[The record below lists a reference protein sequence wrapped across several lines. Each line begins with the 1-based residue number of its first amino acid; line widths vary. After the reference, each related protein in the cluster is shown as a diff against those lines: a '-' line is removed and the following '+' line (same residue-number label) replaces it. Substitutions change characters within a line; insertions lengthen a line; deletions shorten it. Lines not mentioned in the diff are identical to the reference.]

1 MAKIG
6 NFATGMFVLGA
17 LALLAV
23 MLWMLGM
30 KDLFVNKAP
39 LTTFFSESVQGLSVG
54 ADVKYKG
61 AKIGSVKR
69 IVILPQRKLIQVDM
83 EVDLKSFLDTDGKT
97 LFRDDKSMIRRQDS
111 KAFYAFLRD
120 EIKSGLR
127 CRLEYAGITGLRYLD
142 FDYFAKPGEIPEDPR
157 IAISGLFVPSA
168 PSALRDVVKSL
179 NTSMER
185 ISKIRFEEISDNLVR
200 NLDNLNKILSSEDI
214 QKAIT
219 HLRSMAKNM
228 DKTTTTVNQ
237 TLTEER
243 LRRIVDDFEQALAD
257 VRKLVAVVREDAEK
271 SDLAGTSASVRR
283 AADNFSGVLTARSD
297 DLRAAVDAWLRTM
310 EICRELMDNLN
321 RDPASVVRGR
331 RNE

>member
-1 MAKIG
+1 MAKIS

-17 LALLAV
+17 LALMAG
-23 MLWMLGM
+23 MLYALGM
-30 KDLFVNKAP
+30 SDLFINKAP

-54 ADVKYKG
+54 AAVKYKG
-61 AKIGSVKR
+61 AQIGSVDR
-69 IVILPQRKLIQVDM
+69 IVILPQRQLIQVDM
-83 EVDLKSFLDTDGKT
+83 QVVVDSFRNVNGKI
-97 LFRDDKSMIRRQDS
+97 LFADDD
-111 KAFYAFLRD
+111 AFYKFLQQ
-120 EIKSGLR
+120 EIKKGLR

-142 FDYFAKPGEIPEDPR
+142 FDYFAKPGEIPEDPG
-157 IAISGLFVPSA
+157 IAISGCRMPSA
-168 PSALRDVVKSL
+168 PSALRDVLKSL

-243 LRRIVDDFEQALAD
+243 LRQIVDGFEQALSD
-257 VRKLVAVVREDAEK
+257 VRRLINTMHADAEK
-271 SDLAGTSASVRR
+271 SDLPGTTSALRQ
-283 AADNFSGVLTARSD
+283 AANNFSDVLSTRSD
-297 DLRAAVDAWLRTM
+297 DIRAAVDAWLKTM
-310 EICRELMDNLN
+310 AICRELLDNLN